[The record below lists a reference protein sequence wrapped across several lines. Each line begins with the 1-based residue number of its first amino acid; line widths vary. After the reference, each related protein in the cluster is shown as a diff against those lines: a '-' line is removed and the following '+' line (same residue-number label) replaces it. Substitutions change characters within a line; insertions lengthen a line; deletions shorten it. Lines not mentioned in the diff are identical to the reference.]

1 VATGAF
7 VPTRNGI
14 VRRITP
20 QSRGRAKITVER
32 RSETRS
38 LVAAGALQGDEGSL
52 SFHQVVLISWLTE
65 AISPMALVES
75 VISALTAGND
85 GP

>member
-1 VATGAF
+1 MATGAF

-14 VRRITP
+14 VRRITS
-20 QSRGRAKITVER
+20 QSFGRAKITVER
-32 RSETRS
+32 RAETRS
-38 LVAAGALQGDEGSL
+38 LVAARAEQGDEGSL
-52 SFHQVVLISWLTE
+52 SSHQAVLIFWLTE

>member
-1 VATGAF
+1 MATDAF

-20 QSRGRAKITVER
+20 QSCGRAKITVER
-32 RSETRS
+32 RGETRS
-38 LVAAGALQGDEGSL
+38 LVAAGALQGDEGCL
-52 SFHQVVLISWLTE
+52 SSHQAVLMSWLAE

-75 VISALTAGND
+75 VISALTAGCD
-85 GP
+85 GT

>member
-20 QSRGRAKITVER
+20 QSYGRAKITVER
-32 RSETRS
+32 RSETKL

-52 SFHQVVLISWLTE
+52 SSHQAVLMSWLTE